1 MQESFDEIAMRLS
14 NEFAPVIEKDADTL
28 VYLGVPPP
36 TPGQD
41 PYEYDYME
49 RLFRIPYLMKSA
61 TLQAA
66 GSSKFQK
73 LLGPMSARTSR
84 RLKKLEVHKS
94 VMQPDSIKYY
104 VDASPALNDDEALI
118 QITELS
124 VPHGALRWHQLS
136 RTLGIPELHICG
148 RDELNAP
155 ARPTYALSVP
165 KDFSEDN
172 QGRNADNKLG
182 GNTDKG
188 PEAAE
193 YDSKKECPPAPAVV
207 DLPLAEEYTALR
219 HHTATARLF
228 HALAG
233 NDPRLNSAAKA
244 WTFCMLAN
252 YFDCAHSPVIS
263 HWVVSWLLENG
274 NSHFIQNNPE
284 IAYRMAVAT
293 QSTWLIRCTFAIL
306 VGQQAM
312 IQGTND
318 AVSTA
323 SAQPQSRHACHVA
336 SCLDDDDINRI
347 DHAAS
352 ALTHRIREVLEEVA
366 MFPGIWNTESSSTK
380 EIAKLN
386 GLVFD
391 DSEYQA
397 LLQTIKDQLR
407 DYVRRI
413 IYMTLSPS
421 YDLANV
427 KGVSPF
433 EGFGMFAAYTNI
445 PQPLKLLTQHF
456 WNILRLEQFAR
467 DYTDTGENHHIWEQT
482 QAGLKQQ
489 GIITA
494 NNVPYVSRKELFA
507 NLDKLNAYLSSPA
520 GRPQAQAKLLDRP
533 GTSETPSP
541 SKTVKPSQ
549 KRRDWCCLQCGA
561 EYGSDKMSTDVPRKD
576 LYCVVCGK
584 ILIQNEAANKEKKEP
599 AKTGNV
605 VRHHRGASDDIE
617 PLLQK
622 FNSSSIGPEAVTQQP
637 MNQSADLLEE
647 VIDATDQDGDWQDV
661 MEDLHPIRAS
671 APEGLAIYRKSVAS
685 ASQPTNA
692 GSRQIARGK
701 MGQHTGTGSVIASAS
716 GGSQLVEVPCPPDWI
731 RPIGTFGGAQRSLMH
746 RSHHS
751 SYTGSSQDG
760 TMGKMTEEHP
770 WLQDVAPAQYD
781 RLSDDS
787 PDDPT
792 TAANKTQHLAV
803 LQPDDAPP
811 FDDSEDKD
819 LTDQRRT
826 SVEMADN
833 KDYRQAMQEPTHCG
847 VAFDLTVQTMPTAVS
862 RYFEQSTAE
871 RTGSLVRTWESIDA
885 VVRPVMP
892 TALLQ
897 EVSTNLY
904 CQLSSI
910 VTPGYILDGTCDFD
924 IPNGKITTLL
934 CLNDNEWKYLPLWA
948 GGLDDGT
955 GGVFNDG
962 VEVPDAPDVEDGGF
976 RGGAMG
982 IIPGVGSSIGGSIDG
997 GGSEFEEIMTE
1008 VGVSTVGKASRI
1020 ATDGTATETVIS
1032 MDE

>member
-1 MQESFDEIAMRLS
+1 MRESFDEIAMRLS
-14 NEFAPVIEKDADTL
+14 NEFPPVIENDADTL

-41 PYEYDYME
+41 PYEYDYTE
-49 RLFRIPYLMKSA
+49 RLFRSPYLMKSA
-61 TLQAA
+61 TLQAT

-73 LLGPMSARTSR
+73 FLGPMSARTSR

-94 VMQPDSIKYY
+94 VMQPHSIKYY

-155 ARPTYALSVP
+155 ARPTYSLSIP
-165 KDFSEDN
+165 KDFSEDD
-172 QGRNADNKLG
+172 QGRSAGNKLG

-188 PEAAE
+188 PEAAG
-193 YDSKKECPPAPAVV
+193 YDSKKESPPAPAVV
-207 DLPLAEEYTALR
+207 DLPLEEEYTALR

-228 HALAG
+228 QALAG

-252 YFDCAHSPVIS
+252 FFDCAHSPVIS

-318 AVSTA
+318 VVSTA
-323 SAQPQSRHACHVA
+323 SGQPQSRQACHVA

-427 KGVSPF
+427 KGVGPF
-433 EGFGMFAAYTNI
+433 EGFGMFAAYTDI

-456 WNILRLEQFAR
+456 WNILRLEHFAR
-467 DYTDTGENHHIWEQT
+467 DYTDTLENHEIWEQT

-489 GIITA
+489 GIINGT
-494 NNVPYVSRKELFA
+494 NVPYVSRKELFT

-520 GRPQAQAKLLDRP
+520 GRLQAQAELFDRP
-533 GTSETPSP
+533 GASETPS
-541 SKTVKPSQ
+541 SAKTVKPSQ

-576 LYCVVCGK
+576 FYCVICGT
-584 ILIQNEAANKEKKEP
+584 ILIQDEAANKERKEH
-599 AKTGNV
+599 AKTGNAV
-605 VRHHRGASDDIE
+605 QRHRGASDDIE

-622 FNSSSIGPEAVTQQP
+622 LNSSSIGPEAVPQQP
-637 MNQSADLLEE
+637 MKQSADLPEE
-647 VIDATDQDGDWQDV
+647 VADATDRDGDWQDV
-661 MEDLHPIRAS
+661 MEDIHPIRAS
-671 APEGLAIYRKSVAS
+671 APESLPIHQKSVAS
-685 ASQPTNA
+685 APQPTNA
-692 GSRQIARGK
+692 GSRQITRGK
-701 MGQHTGTGSVIASAS
+701 MGRHTGTSSSMASAP
-716 GGSQLVEVPCPPDWI
+716 GGSQPDKVPCSPDWT
-731 RPIGTFGGAQRSLMH
+731 RTTGTFGGAQRSPMH
-746 RSHHS
+746 LSRHS
-751 SYTGSSQDG
+751 SYTGSSQNG
-760 TMGKMTEEHP
+760 TMGTMTEEHP
-770 WLQDVAPAQYD
+770 LLQDVDPASYD
-781 RLSDDS
+781 RPPYDFSDDA
-787 PDDPT
+787 T
-792 TAANKTQHLAV
+792 TAASKTQRLAV
-803 LQPDDAPP
+803 LQPDEAPP
-811 FDDSEDKD
+811 FDNSEDND

-826 SVEMADN
+826 SIEMADN
-833 KDYRQAMQEPTHCG
+833 KDCRQAMQEPTHRR
-847 VAFDLTVQTMPTAVS
+847 VAFDSSVQTISTPVS
-862 RYFEQSTAE
+862 RYAEQSTPE
-871 RTGSLVRTWESIDA
+871 RTRSLVRTWALIDA

-892 TALLQ
+892 TALLE

-924 IPNGKITTLL
+924 IPSGKITTLL

-982 IIPGVGSSIGGSIDG
+982 IIPGVGSSIGGSMDG
-997 GGSEFEEIMTE
+997 GGSEFEEIATE